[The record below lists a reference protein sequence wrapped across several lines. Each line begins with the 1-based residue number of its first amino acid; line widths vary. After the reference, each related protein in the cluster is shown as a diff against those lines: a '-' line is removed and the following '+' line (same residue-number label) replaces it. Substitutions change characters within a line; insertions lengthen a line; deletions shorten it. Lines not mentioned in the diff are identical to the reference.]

1 MDTERVKS
9 HWSTVDC
16 SADERNFYA
25 FPPIR
30 ARSSELVFGVADAAP
45 DWCERR
51 TVQHMGRR
59 VPFERCLSL
68 CCGFGHVERSLARLG
83 AAKKFVGMDIA
94 PGAIDEA
101 RRRASDPNIDYI
113 VCDLNETDLPPGGYD
128 LIWAN
133 GALHHLAKLE
143 EVIAKLHGTLRPDG
157 YLVCT
162 EYVGPRYQQLGARQR
177 ELIAQARALL
187 PRELKTRTIPYRPYG
202 NSLAAKAARYL
213 ARRVDR
219 VLGRP
224 PVWEMPP
231 VEFFLATDPSECVSS
246 DRIVKALSRHFEM
259 DFRGFGGSIL
269 GYALDAAFYRSF
281 DDGNPAHIAA
291 FRAVCA
297 FEDAHLAELGH
308 DNAHIIC
315 RPR

>member
-1 MDTERVKS
+1 MDSELVKT

-30 ARSSELVFGVADAAP
+30 ARSSGLVFGVTDAAP
-45 DWCERR
+45 DWCERL
-51 TVQHMGRR
+51 TVRHLGRR

-83 AAKKFVGMDIA
+83 AARKFVGMDIA
-94 PGAIDEA
+94 PGAIEEA
-101 RRRASDPNIDYI
+101 RRRASGLDVDYV
-113 VCDLNETDLPPGGYD
+113 VCDLNETDLPRGSYD

-133 GALHHLAKLE
+133 GALHHLADLE
-143 EVIAKLHGTLRPDG
+143 QVVAKLHGALRRDG
-157 YLVCT
+157 YLVST

-177 ELIAQARALL
+177 ELVARARELL
-187 PRELKTRTIPYRPYG
+187 PRELKSRAIAYRPYG
-202 NSLAAKAARYL
+202 NSLGAKAARYV
-213 ARRVDR
+213 ARRIDR
-219 VLGRP
+219 LLGRP
-224 PVWEMPP
+224 PVWQMPP

-246 DRIVKALSRHFEM
+246 DRVVGALSRHFEM
-259 DFRGFGGSIL
+259 DLRGFGGSIL
-269 GYALDAAFYRSF
+269 CYALDPAFYRNF
-281 DDGNPAHIAA
+281 DDTNTTHIAA

-297 FEDAHLAELGH
+297 FEDEHLAELGH

>member
-1 MDTERVKS
+1 MDTQLVKS

-16 SADERNFYA
+16 AADERNFYA

-30 ARSSELVFGVADAAP
+30 ARSSELVVGVADAAP

-51 TVQHMGRR
+51 TLQHIGRR

-101 RRRASDPNIDYI
+101 RLRASDLDIDYI
-113 VCDLNETDLPPGGYD
+113 VCDLNETDLPRGGYD

-133 GALHHLAKLE
+133 GALHHLANVE
-143 EVIAKLHGTLRPDG
+143 EVIAKLSGTLRPDG
-157 YLVCT
+157 VLVCT

-177 ELIAQARALL
+177 ELIAQARELL
-187 PRELKTRTIPYRPYG
+187 PRELKTRTISYRPYG

-219 VLGRP
+219 MLGRP

-269 GYALDAAFYRSF
+269 GYALDAAFYRNF
-281 DDGNPAHIAA
+281 DDGNASHIAA